1 MKRLLRM
8 RRVRTLELFRRVML
22 TRQIEVF
29 GRRKHLSSE
38 ERCVHALIAVMS
50 AKGCDPVL

>member
-1 MKRLLRM
+1 M

-38 ERCVHALIAVMS
+38 ERCVHALITVMP
-50 AKGCDPVL
+50 AKGRDSML